1 MIIGK
6 HRVQIILPC
15 DLQLT
20 GFLVFLVFLAI
31 FGELT
36 PIAMWFGGKVLIPGT
51 NLTPLQLE
59 NRRRRR
65 ADDLDRKNLPVT
77 PRVMPT
83 IEQVNQLDRRT
94 LIHECR

>member
-1 MIIGK
+1 VLI
-6 HRVQIILPC
+6 
-15 DLQLT
+15 
-20 GFLVFLVFLAI
+20 LAI

-36 PIAMWFGGKVLIPGT
+36 PIVLFFGGKVVIPGT

-83 IEQVNQLDRRT
+83 LNQVAQLDRRT
-94 LIHECR
+94 TIHECR